1 MIRHRKFY
9 WFSTFCTISI
19 DEKSSGCRRQDCKN
33 GYSSDKHTFGTFFNI
48 KKTKQTIKVGS
59 SKIHLW
65 QCVSWKLLGFGYH
78 WHGHEWYSR
87 LHSLQGVLLKL
98 YKYFTFEKSKFLFSI
113 TTILIYNGYFLKVV
127 FSKPSWKAYC
137 CTKSLFFELET

>member
-1 MIRHRKFY
+1 MAERFITLWVNMDKIKIELRPKYIKKQLILKNSKKVWDLPCVIRHRKFY
-9 WFSTFCTISI
+9 WFRTFCTISI

-65 QCVSWKLLGFGYH
+65 QCLSWKFLGFGYY
-78 WHGHEWYSR
+78 WYGHEWYSR
-87 LHSLQGVLLKL
+87 LHSLQGVLLKF
-98 YKYFTFEKSKFLFSI
+98 YTFFYDFTF
-113 TTILIYNGYFLKVV
+113 
-127 FSKPSWKAYC
+127 
-137 CTKSLFFELET
+137 